1 MPKLRLRSLFD
12 KTHKLKGLL
21 ETLESSFSEPV
32 CVMDSHETILFGQL
46 IAEPRDRRP
55 IQYHDVL
62 LGHIMGGTNITAIA
76 FQILNTLLSKEA
88 EKKVVGKEVLELY
101 REINLIYNFSEQLA
115 NNIAPPSIASLALEE
130 LKKIMHTSDG
140 FVILSD
146 KKTDQPIL
154 LAEIN
159 SSWTKLNIEED
170 VIKQIVS
177 RPHSEILTREIL
189 DDMSDAFPDS
199 LGSLLYA
206 PLNVKDQILGAIFL
220 IGDSERVF
228 TAAELK
234 LLTTIALQAASAIER
249 ALLHEEQIQEAR
261 AREETMKRVQEMTS
275 RFVPFEFLK
284 SLGRKSLLETELGDQ
299 VYRHV
304 TVMFMD
310 IRKFTS
316 LAELMTP
323 EENFKFV
330 LSFNARMGPIIKA
343 NDGFVN
349 QYLGDGLM
357 AIFLNNAADALRAA
371 VKLNTAL
378 HEYNEYR
385 LSRNRTPIR
394 FGLGIHT
401 GPLIMGITGDEKRWE
416 AATIS
421 DTVNTAARIESLT
434 KYYKCRIILSE
445 QSYSEIQNKEDFDI
459 RSLGVVQ
466 VKGRQNAVRIYE
478 CFDGDPPE
486 MITHKKSSLS
496 QFNTGIRAYEAKSLR
511 DSIKSFSQVLVT
523 NPDDETAQC
532 FLGRISNILTSE
544 FNLEWNGV
552 DKMPQK

>member
-1 MPKLRLRSLFD
+1 MPKIKLRSLFD

-21 ETLESSFSEPV
+21 ESLESSFKENLCVIDSHNKVLFGKIISEPE
-32 CVMDSHETILFGQL
+32 HTIPLSYQ
-46 IAEPRDRRP
+46 DK
-55 IQYHDVL
+55 D
-62 LGHIMGGTNITAIA
+62 LGLIMGDTEITSIA
-76 FQILNTLLSKEA
+76 FQVVNTLLSKEE

-101 REINLIYNFSEQLA
+101 REINLIYHFSEQLA
-115 NNIAPPSIASLALEE
+115 HNIAPPSIASLALEE
-130 LKKIMHTSDG
+130 VNRIMQTVGG
-140 FVILSD
+140 FVVLSD
-146 KKTDQPIL
+146 KDNADPIL
-154 LAEIN
+154 LAQIN
-159 SSWTKLNIEED
+159 SSWTKLNLETKVIEE
-170 VIKQIVS
+170 ILE
-177 RPHSEILTREIL
+177 RTHSEILTLDIL
-189 DDMSDAFPDS
+189 GEMSDNIPDS
-199 LGSLLYA
+199 VGSILYA
-206 PLNVKDQILGAIFL
+206 PLNLKDQILGAIFL
-220 IGDSERVF
+220 IGDPDRVF
-228 TAAELK
+228 IAAELK

-261 AREETMKRVQEMTS
+261 EREETMKRVQEMTS

-284 SLGRKSLLETELGDQ
+284 SLGRTSLLETELGDQ

-330 LSFNARMGPIIKA
+330 NAFNARMGPIIKE
-343 NDGFVN
+343 NNGFVN

-357 AIFLNNAADALRAA
+357 AIFLDNAADALRAA
-371 VKLNTAL
+371 VNLNKAL
-378 HEYNEYR
+378 HEYNLYR
-385 LSRNRTPIR
+385 HSRNRTPIR

-445 QSYSEIQNKEDFDI
+445 QSYSEIENKDDFDI

-486 MITHKKSSLS
+486 MIVHKIGSLN

-511 DSIKSFSQVLVT
+511 DSIKSFSQVLVA